1 MKNPDPSAS
10 LPPRSTLKS
19 LRVQWSLMN
28 AYERFEQ
35 IIVLA
40 LGVMISCV
48 IVIALIQL
56 YRRVLPLL
64 VGGAIDPLDHGDF
77 QLLFGSIFTVLIAL
91 EFKHS
96 IIRPAFRHGSI
107 VQLRTVILISLLA
120 LSRKFVILDS
130 ASTPAAT
137 IAALGFATLRAVRA
151 RVHLAFL
158 LHPAGFIVAA
168 LSLSLNGVGRD
179 PLFEMSNKAQHSRS
193 NVFS

>member
-1 MKNPDPSAS
+1 MKNPDPSAP

-48 IVIALIQL
+48 IVIALIQR
-56 YRRVLPLL
+56 YRRVLPLV

-96 IIRPAFRHGSI
+96 IIRSAFRHGSI

>member
-1 MKNPDPSAS
+1 MKNPDPSAP

-48 IVIALIQL
+48 IVIALIQR
-56 YRRVLPLL
+56 YRRVLPLV

-96 IIRPAFRHGSI
+96 IIHSAFRHGSI